1 MWLDI
6 IDKNYSK
13 EHKMFSRLITQ
24 FKEEGIGCFVDD
36 LKERL
41 SKVKEETEID
51 EI

>member
-1 MWLDI
+1 
-6 IDKNYSK
+6 
-13 EHKMFSRLITQ
+13 MFSRLITQ